1 MSSSPDYVVS
11 GTSPLSDFDTDIEN
25 LVIEYIFDEWSFT
38 DPSLLAKPDEMHGG
52 NQGSNS
58 QNIEFR
64 SGFDRGRPAFQVLC
78 IQTDT
83 EVMAADV
90 SMRSWNFKTRLE
102 ITVISNIMED
112 IDNVRPELGQMER
125 EVQRILNQYR
135 QGDIEGIDTMQFTG
149 QSRIYDD
156 IIVGTGAQQVRGSRG
171 SRTSTASNWAQSRWK
186 SKLYAEVTYWKD
198 DISS

>member
-1 MSSSPDYVVS
+1 MSYVVS

-25 LVIEYIFDEWSFT
+25 LVIDYIFQEWSFVA
-38 DPSLLAKPDEMHGG
+38 PSLLAKPAQPHGG
-52 NQGSNS
+52 NQGTVS

-64 SGFDRGRPAFQVLC
+64 PGFDRGRPAFQVLC

-83 EVMAADV
+83 EVMAADT
-90 SMRSWNFKTRLE
+90 SIRSWNFKTRLE
-102 ITVISNIMED
+102 ITVITNIMED

-135 QGDIEGIDTMQFTG
+135 QGDIEGIDTMMFTG

-156 IIVGTGAQQVRGSRG
+156 IIVGTGNQQVRGSRG
-171 SRTSTASNWAQSRWK
+171 GTRSTGSNWSQSRWK
-186 SKLYAEVTYWKD
+186 SKIFAECSYWKD
-198 DISS
+198 DIS